1 MLFSIKPAVLFLRNI
16 PYKTRR
22 KKDIYSLNDEELI
35 LEYRKNQQNE
45 IIGILFD
52 RYIHLVFAG
61 CMKYLK
67 DEDKA
72 QDAAME
78 LFESLPEKLLK
89 YEISSFKSWLYMT
102 SKNHCLM
109 ILRRNK
115 NADHFEKIENLKEFS
130 VEFVDPLHHNNMD
143 ADVLIRQ
150 HLAKLKDD
158 QRLCLE
164 LMYLKGL
171 SYKAIEEKTGLDL
184 KKIKS
189 HIQNGKRNLRMSL
202 EKYYEQEK

>member
-1 MLFSIKPAVLFLRNI
+1 MFLKNLT
-16 PYKTRR
+16 YKTRK
-22 KKDIYSLNDEELI
+22 KKDIYSLSDEELI
-35 LEYRKNQQNE
+35 LEYRKSQQNE

-61 CMKYLK
+61 CMKYFK
-67 DEDKA
+67 NEDAA

-78 LFESLPEKLLK
+78 LFESLPDKLLK
-89 YEISSFKSWLYMT
+89 YEINSFKSWLYMT

-109 ILRRNK
+109 ILRKNK
-115 NADHFEKIENLKEFS
+115 NVDRFEKLENLQELS
-130 VEFVDPLHHNNMD
+130 VEFVDPLHHNSMD
-143 ADVLIRQ
+143 AEVLIKQ
-150 HLAKLKDD
+150 HLAKLKED

-164 LMYLKGL
+164 LMYLQGL

-189 HIQNGKRNLRMSL
+189 HIQNGKRNLKMSL